1 MGRSAYPVSNDVSVH
16 RNRRLKAT
24 LVVLLVWGFVSLL
37 HWQPQTQ
44 WLMVGLTTVLAV
56 QTVQMLMAK
65 AIAPRIEGDA
75 DLPTVS
81 ILVPA
86 KNESVVL
93 PDLIHSLF
101 HLNYPSTHLD
111 IWIVDDGSTD
121 ETPQILR
128 KLQTEFSG
136 LQVHRRESKGGK
148 SGALN
153 AVFPFTQGEIVLVC
167 DADAQL
173 PANFLRQTVP
183 LFQKKAICADSCRA
197 LPARFAN
204 RVASLF
210 SCPKGC
216 TQQRFAIGAVQVRK
230 AIINADTN
238 FLTRCQQMEMSCDS
252 FLQTHRIAVG
262 GMSELRGNGMLVHRE
277 LLEKCNGWNE
287 DTVTDDLDLCF
298 KLYLTGTEIEFV
310 TVPAIQEE
318 AVTTWRELWHQHSRW
333 AEGGYQR
340 YLDYFPQILTLGWAK
355 EIDLLLFFLLQF
367 LLPIGLI
374 PDLLWTIFYSHH
386 PVLFPLQ
393 TLLSI
398 ILTVAFIAGL
408 HQYQN
413 LRGWSLLWA
422 TVQGSLYMVHW
433 IPVMIVTTIRLCIKP
448 QELRWIKTEHR
459 GGTV

>member
-1 MGRSAYPVSNDVSVH
+1 MASQEAQENNGEGLTNPVRKSAPQLSNDLSVH
-16 RNRRLKAT
+16 GDRRFKAT

-37 HWQPQTQ
+37 HWQTQTQ
-44 WLMVGLTTVLAV
+44 WIMVGLTAVLTH
-56 QTVQMLMAK
+56 QTVRMLIAK
-65 AIAPRIEGDA
+65 PKFPRIEGDS
-75 DLPTVS
+75 DLPKVS
-81 ILVPA
+81 ILIPA

-93 PDLIHSLF
+93 PDLVHNLF
-101 HLNYPSTHLD
+101 HLNYPSTYLD
-111 IWIVDDGSTD
+111 IWIVDDESTD

-128 KLQTEFSG
+128 KLQTQFTG
-136 LQVHRRESKGGK
+136 LQIHRRESKGGK
-148 SGALN
+148 SGSLN

-173 PANFLRQTVP
+173 PANFLLQTVP
-183 LFQKKAICADSCRA
+183 LFQKKAI
-197 LPARFAN
+197 
-204 RVASLF
+204 
-210 SCPKGC
+210 
-216 TQQRFAIGAVQVRK
+216 GAVQVRK
-230 AIINADTN
+230 VIANVDTN
-238 FLTRCQQMEMSCDS
+238 FLTRCQQMEMCCDS

-262 GMSELRGNGMLVHRE
+262 GMSELRGNGMLVRRE

-298 KLYLTGTEIEFV
+298 KLYLAGAEIEFV
-310 TVPAIQEE
+310 TLPSIQEE
-318 AVTTWRELWHQHSRW
+318 GVITWHQIWHQRRRW

-386 PVLFPLQ
+386 PVLLPLQ

-408 HQYQN
+408 YQYQN

-422 TVQGSLYMVHW
+422 TIQGSLYMVHW
-433 IPVMIVTTIRLCIKP
+433 IPVMIVTTLRMCIKS
-448 QELRWIKTEHR
+448 QKLRWIKTEHR
-459 GGTV
+459 GRTA

>member
-1 MGRSAYPVSNDVSVH
+1 MGRSAYPLSNDVSVH

-44 WLMVGLTTVLAV
+44 WLMLGLTAVLTV
-56 QTVQMLMAK
+56 QTVRMLMAK
-65 AIAPRIEGDA
+65 VSVPRIEGDA
-75 DLPTVS
+75 DLPKVS

-93 PDLIHSLF
+93 PDVVHSLF
-101 HLNYPSTHLD
+101 HLNYPSTHLE

-183 LFQKKAICADSCRA
+183 LFQKR
-197 LPARFAN
+197 
-204 RVASLF
+204 
-210 SCPKGC
+210 
-216 TQQRFAIGAVQVRK
+216 AIGAVQVRK
-230 AIINADTN
+230 AILQANATANANANTN

-262 GMSELRGNGMLVHRE
+262 GMSELRGNGMFVRRE

-318 AVTTWRELWHQHSRW
+318 GVTTWRELWHQHSRW

-398 ILTVAFIAGL
+398 ILTVAFIVGL
-408 HQYQN
+408 YQYQN
-413 LRGWSLLWA
+413 LRGWALLWA
-422 TVQGSLYMVHW
+422 TVHGSIYMVHW
-433 IPVMIVTTIRLCIKP
+433 IAVMIVTTIRLCIKP
-448 QELRWIKTEHR
+448 QELNWIKTEHR
-459 GGTV
+459 GRTV

>member
-1 MGRSAYPVSNDVSVH
+1 MERSTCHFSNNVSVD
-16 RNRRLKAT
+16 RDRRLKAT

-44 WLMVGLTTVLAV
+44 WLMVGLTAVLTI
-56 QTVQMLMAK
+56 QTVRMLMAK
-65 AIAPRIEGDA
+65 ANPPRVEGDA

-86 KNESVVL
+86 KNESAVL
-93 PDLIHSLF
+93 PDVVHSLF

-121 ETPQILR
+121 ETPQLLR
-128 KLQTEFSG
+128 KLQTQFSG

-183 LFQKKAICADSCRA
+183 LFQKR
-197 LPARFAN
+197 
-204 RVASLF
+204 
-210 SCPKGC
+210 
-216 TQQRFAIGAVQVRK
+216 AIGAVQVRK
-230 AIINADTN
+230 AISNADTN
-238 FLTRCQQMEMSCDS
+238 FLTRCQQMEMSCDA

-262 GMSELRGNGMLVHRE
+262 GISELRGNGMLVRRE
-277 LLEKCNGWNE
+277 MLEKCKGWSE
-287 DTVTDDLDLCF
+287 DTIDDLDLCF
-298 KLYLTGTEIEFV
+298 KLYLVGTEIEFV

-318 AVTTWRELWHQHSRW
+318 GVTTWRALWHQHCRW

-340 YLDYFPQILTLGWAK
+340 HLDYFPQIFALGLPK

-367 LLPIGLI
+367 LLPLALI
-374 PDLLWTIFYSHH
+374 PDLLWTIFFNHH
-386 PVLFPLQ
+386 PLLLPLQ

-398 ILTVAFIAGL
+398 IVTVGFIAGL
-408 HQYQN
+408 YQHQK
-413 LRGWSLLWA
+413 LRGWSLVWA
-422 TVQGSLYMVHW
+422 TIQGSLYMVHW
-433 IPVMIVTTIRLCIKP
+433 IPVMIVTTLNLCIKP
-448 QELRWIKTEHR
+448 QKLTWIKTEHR
-459 GGTV
+459 GRTV

>member
-1 MGRSAYPVSNDVSVH
+1 MRRSAYPLSNDVRVH

-24 LVVLLVWGFVSLL
+24 FVVLLVWGFVSLL

-44 WLMVGLTTVLAV
+44 WFMVAFTAVLTI
-56 QTVQMLMAK
+56 QTVRMLMAK
-65 AIAPRIEGDA
+65 ANPPTIESDA
-75 DLPTVS
+75 DLPKVS

-86 KNESVVL
+86 KNESAVL
-93 PDLIHSLF
+93 PDLVHSVF

-121 ETPQILR
+121 ETPPILR
-128 KLQTEFSG
+128 KLQTEFPG

-173 PANFLRQTVP
+173 PTNFLRQTVP
-183 LFQKKAICADSCRA
+183 LFQKKAI
-197 LPARFAN
+197 
-204 RVASLF
+204 
-210 SCPKGC
+210 
-216 TQQRFAIGAVQVRK
+216 GAVQVRK
-230 AIINADTN
+230 VISNADTN
-238 FLTRCQQMEMSCDS
+238 FLTRCQQMEMSCDA
-252 FLQTHRIAVG
+252 FLQTHRIAIG
-262 GMSELRGNGMLVHRE
+262 GMTELRGNGMFVRRE
-277 LLEKCNGWNE
+277 LLEKCNGWSE
-287 DTVTDDLDLCF
+287 DTVTDDLDLTF
-298 KLYLTGTEIEFV
+298 KLYLVGTEIEFV
-310 TVPAIQEE
+310 TVPSIQEE
-318 AVTTWRELWHQHSRW
+318 GVTTWRELLPQHCRW

-340 YLDYFPQILTLGWAK
+340 YLDYFPQILALGWAK
-355 EIDLLLFFLLQF
+355 AIDLLLFFILQF

-386 PVLFPLQ
+386 PVLLPLQ

-398 ILTVAFIAGL
+398 ILTVAFIVGL
-408 HQYQN
+408 YQYQN

-422 TVQGSLYMVHW
+422 TIQGSLYMVHW
-433 IPVMIVTTIRLCIKP
+433 IAVMIVTTLHLCIKP

-459 GGTV
+459 SRAN

>member
-1 MGRSAYPVSNDVSVH
+1 MRRSAYPLSNNVSVH
-16 RNRRLKAT
+16 RDRRLKST

-44 WLMVGLTTVLAV
+44 WFIVVLTVVLTV
-56 QTVQMLMAK
+56 QTVWMLMAK
-65 AIAPRIEGDA
+65 ANPPTIESDA

-93 PDLIHSLF
+93 PNLIHSLF

-128 KLQTEFSG
+128 KLQTEFPG

-153 AVFPFTQGEIVLVC
+153 AVFPFTQGEIVLIC

-173 PANFLRQTVP
+173 SANFLRQTVP
-183 LFQKKAICADSCRA
+183 LFQKR
-197 LPARFAN
+197 
-204 RVASLF
+204 
-210 SCPKGC
+210 
-216 TQQRFAIGAVQVRK
+216 AIGAVQARK
-230 AIINADTN
+230 AISNADTN
-238 FLTRCQQMEMSCDS
+238 FLTRCQQMEMSCDA
-252 FLQTHRIAVG
+252 FLQTHRIAIG
-262 GMSELRGNGMLVHRE
+262 GMTELRGNGMLVRRE

-298 KLYLTGTEIEFV
+298 KLYLTGTDIEFV

-318 AVTTWRELWHQHSRW
+318 AVTTWRELWPQHSRW

-374 PDLLWTIFYSHH
+374 PDLLWTVFYRHH

-408 HQYQN
+408 YQYQN

-422 TVQGSLYMVHW
+422 TIQGSLYMVHW
-433 IPVMIVTTIRLCIKP
+433 IPVMIVTTLRMCIKP
-448 QELRWIKTEHR
+448 QELNWIKTEHR
-459 GGTV
+459 GGMNYERRSR